1 MRRRSRP
8 GDPTLLLVLGLVLVV
23 AAILV
28 VRGQG
33 GGPDD
38 AATAIV
44 GSQDG
49 DAAATSPG
57 PTPAPTDQPTDKK
70 RKKRNDGNPPR
81 LDIKQ
86 QGKKQCV
93 AAGAD
98 TDITVVSYNIKSGHL
113 AGSLSQIAQTLR
125 DSGADVVFM
134 QEVDQRRFASG
145 RVDQPA
151 FFADALDWSYAYGKN
166 APYAG
171 GGGIGNLI
179 VSRFPLTE
187 VSNTLLPRP
196 PGTVQ
201 RGLQHAV
208 IDIDGTE
215 VSLYNTHLQNANEP
229 ARILQVA
236 AINQLIADDLRP
248 RVLGGDMNAPP
259 GSAPMNALTTQWT
272 DTWLAAGSGGGRTAP
287 AGAPRAR
294 IDYLLHAGEGLTP
307 LAADVLPIRLSD
319 HRAVRAAYALTDPRD
334 PICFQKL
341 G

>member
-1 MRRRSRP
+1 
-8 GDPTLLLVLGLVLVV
+8 
-23 AAILV
+23 
-28 VRGQG
+28 
-33 GGPDD
+33 
-38 AATAIV
+38 
-44 GSQDG
+44 
-49 DAAATSPG
+49 
-57 PTPAPTDQPTDKK
+57 
-70 RKKRNDGNPPR
+70 KKRNQGNPPR

-113 AGSLSQIAQTLR
+113 AGSLSRIAQLLR

-151 FFADALDWSYAYGKN
+151 FFADALDVSYAYGKN
-166 APYAG
+166 APYPG

-179 VSRFPLTE
+179 LSRFELTE
-187 VSNTLLPRP
+187 VSNSLLPRP
-196 PGTVQ
+196 AGTVQ

-208 IDIDGTE
+208 IDVDGTE

-236 AINQLIADDLRP
+236 AINELIADDPRP

-259 GSAPMNALTTQWT
+259 GSAPMNALTTRWS

>member
-1 MRRRSRP
+1 MRRRSLP

-28 VRGQG
+28 VRGQDAR
-33 GGPDD
+33 PDG
-38 AATAIV
+38 AASTSADGQRGDTAP
-44 GSQDG
+44 
-49 DAAATSPG
+49 TS
-57 PTPAPTDQPTDKK
+57 PAPTSAPTDASGRTKG
-70 RKKRNDGNPPR
+70 KKRNQGNPPR

-113 AGSLSQIAQTLR
+113 AGSLSRIAQLLR

-151 FFADALDWSYAYGKN
+151 FFADALDVSYAYGKN
-166 APYAG
+166 APYPG

-179 VSRFPLTE
+179 LSRFELTE
-187 VSNTLLPRP
+187 VSNSLLPRP
-196 PGTVQ
+196 AGTVQ

-208 IDIDGTE
+208 IDVDGTE

-236 AINQLIADDLRP
+236 AINELIADDPRP

-259 GSAPMNALTTQWT
+259 GSAPMNALTTRWS